1 MPFNLGPM
9 EMVFV
14 MVVLLMVFGGKRL
27 PELGSGLGKGIRE
40 FKRSMSDITSEL
52 QAPVERV
59 LPPQQQVP
67 GQVTAGLSSSV
78 PVAPAAPAVS
88 AQPAATSATPPDVVA
103 GPAPT
108 ESTPAA

>member
-14 MVVLLMVFGGKRL
+14 MVVLLLLFGGKRL

-52 QAPVERV
+52 KMPVEQN
-59 LPPQQQVP
+59 LPAQPVT

-78 PVAPAAPAVS
+78 PVAANAVAG
-88 AQPAATSATPPDVVA
+88 AQPADRANTTA
-103 GPAPT
+103 
-108 ESTPAA
+108 

>member
-14 MVVLLMVFGGKRL
+14 MVVLLLVFGGKRL

-40 FKRSMSDITSEL
+40 FKRSMSDITGEL
-52 QAPVERV
+52 QAPVERT
-59 LPPQQQVP
+59 LPAQPVT

-78 PVAPAAPAVS
+78 PVPADAVAGGGVAG
-88 AQPAATSATPPDVVA
+88 AQPAD
-103 GPAPT
+103 
-108 ESTPAA
+108 AAKTTT